1 MAAKSGI
8 VVPEIRISN
17 LKIMISLLCLGL
29 AWYDV
34 AKKIIKETEKEWKK
48 VEQGEMK
55 EEDHQLELKEN
66 YEQDETYEESNE

>member
-1 MAAKSGI
+1 M
-8 VVPEIRISN
+8 
-17 LKIMISLLCLGL
+17 
-29 AWYDV
+29 

-48 VEQGEMK
+48 VEQEDMK

>member
-1 MAAKSGI
+1 
-8 VVPEIRISN
+8 
-17 LKIMISLLCLGL
+17 MISLLCLRL
-29 AWYDV
+29 VSCDM

-48 VEQGEMK
+48 VEQEEMK